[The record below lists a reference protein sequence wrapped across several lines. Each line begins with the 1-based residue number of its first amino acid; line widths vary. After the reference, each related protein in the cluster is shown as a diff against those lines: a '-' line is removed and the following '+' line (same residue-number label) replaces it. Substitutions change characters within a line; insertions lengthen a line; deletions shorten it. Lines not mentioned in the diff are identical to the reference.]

1 MKPVT
6 MLRIY
11 ISNIKFD
18 ATYSYVATS
27 NSHISMIRIY
37 SINAITTQDDGMFRS
52 LKEWVQSLKKFSTQI
67 SESGEMQRIRFFNEQ
82 REIINTL

>member
-1 MKPVT
+1 
-6 MLRIY
+6 MLLKLTPI
-11 ISNIKFD
+11 ILSSDIPNFLEMMAASAK
-18 ATYSYVATS
+18 VNGTS
-27 NSHISMIRIY
+27 P
-37 SINAITTQDDGMFRS
+37 RS